1 MSKASGGDATLSRRA
16 VIGAATAA
24 PVIIGSGP
32 LASNDA
38 VAQCADWIAL
48 DLEIDRLTVR
58 WSNLEAVLVREYG
71 WFSLTSAARRAL
83 PAATELF
90 EVDDRL
96 EILLL
101 RRERLL
107 KPLAQLRANT
117 LHGLATK
124 LVIAA
129 RLLEHEENPAQPF
142 VASAV
147 REMSDM
153 RCPGCGAAYV
163 PAGVSKL
170 S

>member
-1 MSKASGGDATLSRRA
+1 MPKASGGDAALSRRA

-24 PVIIGSGP
+24 PVIGAGP
-32 LASNDA
+32 LASNEPVD
-38 VAQCADWIAL
+38 QCADWIAL
-48 DLEIDRLTVR
+48 DLAIDRLTVR
-58 WSNLEAVLVREYG
+58 WSNLEAELVREYG

-83 PAATELF
+83 PAAAELF
-90 EVDDRL
+90 KIEDRL
-96 EILLL
+96 EILSL

-107 KPLAQLRANT
+107 ERLAHLSAKT
-117 LHGLATK
+117 LHGVATK

-163 PAGVSKL
+163 PTGVSKL
-170 S
+170 C